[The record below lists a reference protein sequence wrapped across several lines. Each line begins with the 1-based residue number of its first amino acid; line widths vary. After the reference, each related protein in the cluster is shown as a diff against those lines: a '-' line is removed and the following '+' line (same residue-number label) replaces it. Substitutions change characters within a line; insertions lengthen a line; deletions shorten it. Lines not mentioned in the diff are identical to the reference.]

1 MIKPD
6 KLGFMDEDMK
16 NLWFKLQPEDFRE
29 YRLYGGTA
37 LAMYLNHRKSTD
49 FDFFTQSNVY
59 AQDILNFSWD
69 KKIQTRGTERMVDV
83 VYPGENRNVTINF
96 INIEHFAGI
105 APAYPPMRASN
116 DLLVAHPA
124 DILCNKLAALSN
136 RKAERDF
143 FDIAAAGIQVPDILE
158 NAIKLYLENKR
169 TMELTRLDLAKTLSK
184 YSFEVEYGLPE
195 THIRK
200 IKDIIRKLS
209 EAATAGTPDK
219 KKQD

>member
-59 AQDILNFSWD
+59 AQDILDFSWD

-83 VYPGENRNVTINF
+83 LYPGENRNVTINF

-105 APAYPPMRASN
+105 SPAYPP
-116 DLLVAHPA
+116 V
-124 DILCNKLAALSN
+124 IG
-136 RKAERDF
+136 F
-143 FDIAAAGIQVPDILE
+143 
-158 NAIKLYLENKR
+158 
-169 TMELTRLDLAKTLSK
+169 
-184 YSFEVEYGLPE
+184 
-195 THIRK
+195 
-200 IKDIIRKLS
+200 
-209 EAATAGTPDK
+209 
-219 KKQD
+219 

>member
-49 FDFFTQSNVY
+49 FNFFTQSNVY
-59 AQDILNFSWD
+59 AQDI
-69 KKIQTRGTERMVDV
+69 
-83 VYPGENRNVTINF
+83 
-96 INIEHFAGI
+96 
-105 APAYPPMRASN
+105 
-116 DLLVAHPA
+116 VAHPA

-158 NAIKLYLENKR
+158 NAIKRYLENER
-169 TMELTRLDLAKTLSK
+169 TMESTRLDRAKTLSK

-195 THIRK
+195 THVRK

-209 EAATAGTPDK
+209 GTATAGTPDK